1 MFTEPWSWTRE
12 FTVPSRT
19 GAGHQVLEQVLD
31 QLREH
36 GWIEHDVF
44 GVHLAME
51 EALTNAIRHGN
62 QFDDSKNVQVRCQ
75 LSTDFLSVSIVDEGP
90 GFDPS
95 KVPDPTSPDHLDVP
109 SGRGIMLMRS
119 FMTRVEYNSVGN
131 RVTLEKQR
139 DKST

>member
-1 MFTEPWSWTRE
+1 MSTEPWSWTDE
-12 FTVPSRT
+12 FTVPSRI
-19 GAGHQVLEQVLD
+19 GAGHEVLEQVLD

-62 QFDDSKNVQVRCQ
+62 RLDDSKNVQVRCQ

-95 KVPDPTSPDHLDVP
+95 KVPDPTSPDQLDVP